1 MKKHN
6 FAIGDLVKYS
16 WSKDDC
22 GIVLKIDCPY
32 NEKPEDTYLYVL
44 WAKGEEKSKKWW
56 VPIDRWVVK
65 V

>member
-6 FAIGDLVKYS
+6 FVIGDLVKYS

-32 NEKPEDTYLYVL
+32 SEKPEGTYLY
-44 WAKGEEKSKKWW
+44 
-56 VPIDRWVVK
+56 DQ
-65 V
+65 